1 MLFCLSSFFI
11 ISLNSYCFSSQ
22 RCFLLQFL
30 EILEISLAFSAHCS
44 SCIIFSFNGQRIS
57 GLWYSFASL
66 NLHLLSF
73 QYWSWVSLST
83 LETGYNRNLKWLAWV
98 SKVCAWQEDL
108 HEANICIMQMKQTY
122 WQRDPQRTSS
132 LAVVA
137 EEVCYCQVSVL
148 LGLGAVFGL
157 QCFLVQMQARAPKKE
172 LVCNRWTGHLVL
184 LWWTLFPV
192 WM

>member
-1 MLFCLSSFFI
+1 
-11 ISLNSYCFSSQ
+11 
-22 RCFLLQFL
+22 
-30 EILEISLAFSAHCS
+30 
-44 SCIIFSFNGQRIS
+44 
-57 GLWYSFASL
+57 
-66 NLHLLSF
+66 
-73 QYWSWVSLST
+73 
-83 LETGYNRNLKWLAWV
+83 
-98 SKVCAWQEDL
+98 VCAWQEDL

-172 LVCNRWTGHLVL
+172 LVCNR
-184 LWWTLFPV
+184 
-192 WM
+192 